1 MIRSTRASVAPENV
15 GVTLPHEHILHTIGS
30 IAVSSD
36 ASKDQEILFEDL
48 IDYRRTPFA
57 HGGRNLMLQKEDE
70 AFRELEKLQQF
81 QHDEAQV
88 LIVDVTLPIEGRG
101 VLMKERLRLVER
113 LKGVHFV
120 IVTTFEIE
128 RISDDICITQPIN
141 EASECISKTLEAEL
155 MFGIEKDGVVVFPGA
170 MYQQIHV
177 QREVLSAQEQVLVQG
192 LALVWTLV
200 MISISMLYGGI
211 LLLIVLAVCVYLQ
224 AQARTHAPLYLSFS
238 LASEEPLGD
247 MSKLQQVVR
256 AWIRALLEAGAEK
269 KKLVVCHVDR
279 WCHGRFEDA
288 GYAFLLELFDLGVSV
303 LFNMIGLRSVSE
315 VALVNPCLT
324 SVSNSLLP
332 PSEKEWQ
339 EPAPDSRLIE
349 WLARLLKDAPQYLYQ
364 VLLSTNVCQR
374 TQYRRYGGGGYA
386 YLFEHFKHR
395 MLHKGVTAVQWHQIV
410 RTNAVDLLAW
420 YVPPEAPPIPKNY
433 LQCSICGSFFEP
445 VEGEYFTKFAFTYCG
460 TKCLRRH
467 SRQQFASP
475 PTKT

>member
-1 MIRSTRASVAPENV
+1 
-15 GVTLPHEHILHTIGS
+15 
-30 IAVSSD
+30 
-36 ASKDQEILFEDL
+36 
-48 IDYRRTPFA
+48 
-57 HGGRNLMLQKEDE
+57 MLQKEDE
-70 AFRELEKLQQF
+70 AFRELEKLQQV
-81 QHDEAQV
+81 QRDGAQV
-88 LIVDVTLPIEGRG
+88 LILDVTLPIEGRD

-120 IVTTFEIE
+120 IVTTWEIE
-128 RISDDICITQPIN
+128 RIRDELCITQPLN
-141 EASECISKTLEAEL
+141 EASDCISKTLEAEL

-170 MYQQIHV
+170 IYQQIHV
-177 QREVLSAQEQVLVQG
+177 QREVLSAHEQVLVQG
-192 LALVWTLV
+192 LA
-200 MISISMLYGGI
+200 S
-211 LLLIVLAVCVYLQ
+211 

-238 LASEEPLGD
+238 LVSEEPLGD
-247 MSKLQQVVR
+247 MLKLQQVVR

-324 SVSNSLLP
+324 SVSDSLLP

-339 EPAPDSRLIE
+339 EPAPDSRLAE
-349 WLARLLKDAPQYLYQ
+349 WLARLLKNAPQYLYQ
-364 VLLSTNVCQR
+364 VLLSTNVYQR

-410 RTNAVDLLAW
+410 RTNTVDLLAW
-420 YVPPEAPPIPKNY
+420 YVPPEAPPLPKNY
-433 LQCSICGSFFEP
+433 LQCSICGNFFEP

-467 SRQQFASP
+467 SRQKFASP